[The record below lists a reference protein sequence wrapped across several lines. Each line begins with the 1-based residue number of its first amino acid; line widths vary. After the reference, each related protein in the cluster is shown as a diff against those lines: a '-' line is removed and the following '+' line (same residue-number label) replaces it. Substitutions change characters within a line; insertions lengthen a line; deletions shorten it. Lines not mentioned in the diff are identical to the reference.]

1 MSISGPFAAPE
12 LCRTGHVERRGTFA
26 LKRQGS
32 PALSKA
38 KIEAAMGIRK
48 RDRAFLEHIRCRHSH
63 CAQRARMH
71 APLARRPRCPCSQ
84 SGTERACHGRQA
96 VQQCLGL
103 TVSITI
109 KKPYPTQLT
118 LVGWLH
124 TACSVATPFLRAT
137 SRLSAHVMDGRQ
149 SSTSFGNC
157 RAPCF
162 GTHLAAAARRLSTSP
177 AMSFDSAHARLVP
190 AHARICIYESLI
202 DVHMISLTFRFVDC
216 FNLLPC
222 VVQDRKRLCS
232 CCHMPEKGTKG
243 TEHSPVE

>member
-96 VQQCLGL
+96 VQQSWPDCQHHNKETL
-103 TVSITI
+103 
-109 KKPYPTQLT
+109 PYPTY
-118 LVGWLH
+118 
-124 TACSVATPFLRAT
+124 P
-137 SRLSAHVMDGRQ
+137 SRLVAHRLLSGHALLAGDLALERACDGRQ
-149 SSTSFGNC
+149 AVQHLLRQLP
-157 RAPCF
+157 RALLRHAS
-162 GTHLAAAARRLSTSP
+162 GRRR
-177 AMSFDSAHARLVP
+177 AQV
-190 AHARICIYESLI
+190 
-202 DVHMISLTFRFVDC
+202 VHQPRHVL
-216 FNLLPC
+216 
-222 VVQDRKRLCS
+222 
-232 CCHMPEKGTKG
+232 
-243 TEHSPVE
+243 